1 MEHTDRVARRAEQA
15 RAIRQRRRAV
25 GVGLLGVAAVIVA
38 AVVLLGGGSGGGGS
52 AKPSASAP
60 RAGAA
65 SGAGRGSATGRPSPL
80 RGPVPAG
87 APGAHGARDE
97 PVPILMYH
105 VIGTV
110 KPGTPF
116 PELWV
121 TASDF
126 S

>member
-65 SGAGRGSATGRPSPL
+65 SAAGNGSANAKPSPL
-80 RGPVPAG
+80 LGPVPSS
-87 APGAHGARDE
+87 APGAHRAPDD
-97 PVPILMYH
+97 PV
-105 VIGTV
+105 
-110 KPGTPF
+110 
-116 PELWV
+116 
-121 TASDF
+121 
-126 S
+126 